1 MGYHLYGANN
11 EFIALYEDT
20 RKTLAGVP
28 WLPGYLRDRIL
39 KARAELEAADE
50 QMRTGRFY
58 RTMAKEIHGFGVLRE
73 LKTPESIKVL
83 GEFLTDHRGAYDP
96 SAYEDTPGR
105 WTDIRGVLETRTS
118 NSQYAVRGL
127 MGSGLEGKPLVVR
140 YPQHKAPTREE
151 IAVWERWYERI
162 KAGHATFRFE
172 GDPTEYDLDGPASP
186 EKLARI
192 KAARQR
198 DEERKERREAAA
210 ARAGGA
216 TSSTPL
222 AARPEKTGSF
232 SLMGTALG
240 ILTVLGALAWYFIRR
255 RQAGA

>member
-1 MGYHLYGANN
+1 MGFHLKTSSEEYR
-11 EFIALYEDT
+11 ALYEDM

-50 QMRTGRFY
+50 DTRTGRFY
-58 RTMAKEIHGFGVLRE
+58 HTLAKEGGGFGILRQ

-96 SAYEDTPGR
+96 KVDVVAPGHR
-105 WTDIRGVLETRTS
+105 TDIRAILETRTS
-118 NSQYAVRGL
+118 NSQYAVGAL
-127 MGSGLEGKPLVVR
+127 MYSALENKPLFVP
-140 YPQHKAPTREE
+140 YNQKKSYTLEE
-151 IAVWERWYERI
+151 IAVWQRWYERI

-198 DEERKERREAAA
+198 DEERRERHEAAV

-216 TSSTPL
+216 SASPAT
-222 AARPEKTGSF
+222 AERPENPSSFPLTG
-232 SLMGTALG
+232 TVLG
-240 ILTVLGALAWYFIRR
+240 VLTVLAALAWYFIRR
-255 RQAGA
+255 WRANA